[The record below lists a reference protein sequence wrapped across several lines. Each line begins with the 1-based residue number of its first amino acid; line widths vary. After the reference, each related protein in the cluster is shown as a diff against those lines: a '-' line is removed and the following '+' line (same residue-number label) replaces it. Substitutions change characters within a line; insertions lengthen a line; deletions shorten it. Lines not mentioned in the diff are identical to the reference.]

1 MTLERMKWSAR
12 LAIALAIIAL
22 PGAAGAQARLVA
34 SQALPP
40 LDGGQVIVKVVE
52 ITAAPGSSSA
62 AHSHPCAG
70 IGYIIEGAVRMQVK
84 GFPDATYK
92 AGESFYE
99 APNGVHLVSA
109 NASATAPAR
118 FTATFVCDREA
129 PLSGPPVGGRSPDQH
144 SPSLPKLD
152 R

>member
-1 MTLERMKWSAR
+1 MTQACMKWSAR
-12 LAIALAIIAL
+12 LAITLAVIL
-22 PGAAGAQARLVA
+22 VPVAAGAQARIVA
-34 SQALPP
+34 SQSLPP

-62 AHSHPCAG
+62 AHSHPCAV
-70 IGYIIEGAVRMQVK
+70 IGYIIEGAMRMQVK
-84 GFPDATYK
+84 GFPEVTYQ

-118 FTATFVCDREA
+118 FTATFVCDRET
-129 PLSGPPVGGRSPDQH
+129 PLSGPPVGGESPDH
-144 SPSLPKLD
+144 PSPSLPKPH